1 MKMLAIAA
9 VLLTA
14 PAVAQEVATWGVET
28 GPGTQSSVRII
39 AVRDGAHVADISAV
53 NRYVGG
59 DIPDNL
65 TITLWLDD
73 VPFRVMVRQGPGYN
87 PDLFQVYPPP
97 GFVAVPNHVSVEEG
111 QDATMLIFEIDGMP
125 MG

>member
-1 MKMLAIAA
+1 M
-9 VLLTA
+9 
-14 PAVAQEVATWGVET
+14 AQEVATWGVET

-53 NRYVGG
+53 NRLTGG
-59 DIPDNL
+59 VPDNL
-65 TITLWLDD
+65 TITLRIAGL
-73 VPFRVMVRQGPGYN
+73 PFRVMVQQGPGQA
-87 PDLFQVYPPP
+87 PDVFQVYPPP

-111 QDATMLIFEIDGMP
+111 SDATMLIFAIDGMP